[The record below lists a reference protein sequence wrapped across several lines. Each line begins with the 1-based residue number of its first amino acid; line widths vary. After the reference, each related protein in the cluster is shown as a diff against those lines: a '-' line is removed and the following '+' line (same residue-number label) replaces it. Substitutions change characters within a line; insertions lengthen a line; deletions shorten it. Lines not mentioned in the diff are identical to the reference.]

1 MLNSSKETPV
11 HLVCEGAVCSCD
23 KSVVPAIIQVT
34 SHHKYY
40 INDSKGSEKL
50 IATTQDNSI
59 RSINFRTC
67 VATGKPEPCTAQ
79 LQWQATSAVLHL
91 SEAGNAPP
99 LTDDSSATCLSR
111 GGRIRIISH
120 GQATGSQTDNQQPEH
135 AEKQEAVCQQHDGNT
150 DHNNDRHAQQHKAA
164 ATSGFSIEGPATLSC
179 GQSGCYNAL
188 PSSAAGTDP
197 VILRWY
203 LSDTDGCLISMASGE
218 SCFEYRFDIAGSYIL
233 RLFSGEDGTD
243 MTAKNITVTDNQP
256 FTIKS
261 TATTIRPDQR
271 VTFTLSGCTTATN
284 ISWRQEDA
292 AGNGI
297 VLESAPAAT
306 SITQTFPATGWYT
319 ISVTTETSY
328 AYTFITVSNNAVRAI
343 SSNKRPHTGI
353 PVTFSVSEMIFP
365 VFSEKEV
372 HKLKWQLDGPE
383 STTASGI
390 QDFSHTFSHHGKY
403 TLYAYL
409 YDKTCEGRLEFQVIT
424 PAVHSG
430 KWADS
435 DGNIIRKAGY
445 GQDICIYF
453 EQAGLEEETVLLE
466 VFARQTMR
474 EQLLLSQ
481 QIKLPATAGVYYTM
495 HTDDNIRQ
503 KINSGWNQPSATLY
517 FKIKPTGSLKIQGN
531 GQPFPVNPADYLQLN
546 EERKIRQAYFTDAQD
561 RREYFVISI
570 KQATILKIYATNL
583 IGRQLDI
590 TFLLAR
596 KPTPLNKPLTLYP
609 AADIHSLT
617 KDDTILYR
625 CKGIIDKKGELP
637 VTADLKNLPVN
648 MHLYLVYAVIQL
660 PDHNAVYTKLLMVY
674 RNDKIQLSP
683 ATRSRSAAVIERV
696 NIQQRSEGCDSLVWG
711 AKVSCA
717 FRMKVREIARKL
729 KADPNHLMTCMAF
742 ETGGGFLPYQ
752 LSGYSR
758 VNMPLPEKLTDGL
771 LERHAVGL
779 VQFTKDAVDEINRK
793 FKMHL
798 TKRKLANMDQI
809 EQLDYVYHYLKRFKG
824 QLNSLDEFYMAIL
837 NPSLIGKA
845 PDHEV
850 FSLDAD
856 IRDNKLFYTKNK
868 GLDTNKDAIVT
879 KKEVGAIL
887 HSKYAQ
893 GISLKN
899 DCKNDCMLRDANEKK
914 NVCLQ
919 WHHPTDNLQL
929 RGWYATWNPAMSK
942 FGIIEARKSGK
953 HQGMDFYA
961 PVGSKVYACVSGN
974 IYATYFSNSY
984 GHVIIL
990 NGDYG
995 DTNYYFMYAHLENQG
1010 LYKPGDLVTAGTII
1024 GYTGKTGNASS
1035 LKTKQEHLHFE
1046 IRTQSNVGRGFEG
1059 RVDPLSIIQEF
1070 NNEKIL
1076 NPNENQQHA

>member
-1 MLNSSKETPV
+1 MLNSSKEPPV

-23 KSVVPAIIQVT
+23 KSVVPAILQVT

-79 LQWQATSAVLHL
+79 LQWQVTSAVLHL

-120 GQATGSQTDNQQPEH
+120 GQATGGQTDNQQTEH

-150 DHNNDRHAQQHKAA
+150 DHNNDHHTQQHKAA
-164 ATSGFSIEGPATLSC
+164 ATSGFSIEGPANLSC

-188 PSSAAGTDP
+188 PSAAGTDP

-203 LSDTDGCLISMASGE
+203 LSDTDGCLISMTSGE
-218 SCFEYRFDIAGSYIL
+218 SCFEYRFDIAGSYVL

-261 TATTIRPDQR
+261 TATIVRPDQC

-297 VLESAPAAT
+297 ALETAPAAT
-306 SITQTFPATGWYT
+306 SIMRTFPAPGWYT

-343 SSNKRPHTGI
+343 SSNKRPHTSI

-390 QDFSHTFSHHGKY
+390 QDFSHIFSHHGKY

-409 YDKTCEGRLEFQVIT
+409 YDKTREGRLEFQVIT
-424 PAVHSG
+424 PAVHGG
-430 KWADS
+430 KWVDS

-561 RREYFVISI
+561 RREYFAISI

-596 KPTPLNKPLTLYP
+596 KPAPLNKPLTLYP

-648 MHLYLVYAVIQL
+648 MHLYLIYAVIQL

-752 LSGYSR
+752 LSGYST
-758 VNMPLPEKLTDGL
+758 VNTPLPEKLTDGL

-779 VQFTKDAVDEINRK
+779 VQFTKDAVKEINRK
-793 FKMHL
+793 FHKKI
-798 TKRKLANMDQI
+798 TKRQLANMQPI
-809 EQLDYVYHYLKRFKG
+809 EQLDYVYLHLKRFTG
-824 QLNSLDEFYMAIL
+824 RLNTLNDCYMAIIK
-837 NPSLIGKA
+837 PSLVGSNPNDI
-845 PDHEV
+845 V
-850 FSLDAD
+850 FSQENDLKNN
-856 IRDNKLFYTKNK
+856 ITFYSSNK
-868 GLDTNKDAIVT
+868 GLDTNQDLIIT
-879 KKEVGAIL
+879 QKEVSAII
-887 HSKYAQ
+887 HSKYSL
-893 GISLKN
+893 GLTHKNSCVDDCSFRSVNTTIST
-899 DCKNDCMLRDANEKK
+899 KK
-914 NVCLQ
+914 L
-919 WHHPTDNLQL
+919 WHHPIDNLQL
-929 RGWYATWNPAMSK
+929 RGWYNTWAPGRSK
-942 FGIIEARKSGK
+942 YGIIEFRKSGK
-953 HQGMDFYA
+953 HQGIDFYA
-961 PVGSKVYACVSGN
+961 RAGSKIYACVDGQ
-974 IYATYFSNSY
+974 IYTTYFSNSY
-984 GHVIIL
+984 GNVIIL
-990 NGDYG
+990 NGNYEEV
-995 DTNYYFMYAHLENQG
+995 NYYFMYAHLQNQG
-1010 LYKPGDLVTAGTII
+1010 LYNPGDFVNAGTVI
-1024 GYTGKTGNASS
+1024 GYTGKTGNAST
-1035 LKTKQEHLHFE
+1035 LQPKQEHLHFE
-1046 IRTQSNVGRGFEG
+1046 IRTKSNVGRGFDG
-1059 RVDPLSIIQEF
+1059 RVDPFSIIKEL
-1070 NNEKIL
+1070 NNTSIL
-1076 NPNENQQHA
+1076 NPNENLQNA